1 MRVLAIGAHPDDL
14 EILCGGALFR
24 FKEQGAKIFSCVLTD
39 GSAGHRLIPAD
50 KLRQIRKREAESAAR
65 FLGAK
70 LFWMGVK
77 DEFLFDDEHTRLKL
91 IEFIRQAKPDLVFC
105 HSEKDYHQD
114 HQAAFKLCFAASFIA
129 GLKNVKTHSEALF
142 KTPFLYEMDTLT
154 GIGFEPEEYVD
165 ISEAFK
171 YKLKMLSKHKSQ
183 LKWLKDHDKIDIADL
198 IYSQAHFRGYQSGVE
213 LAESFRLV
221 RGWGRVPVKRVLP

>member
-1 MRVLAIGAHPDDL
+1 MRVLAIGAHPDDI

-24 FKEQGAKIFSCVLTD
+24 FKEQGARIFLCVLTD

-50 KLRQIRKREAESAAR
+50 KLRQIRKRESEAAAK

-70 LFWMGVK
+70 LFWLGIK

-91 IEFIRQAKPDLVFC
+91 IEVIRQARPDLVFC
-105 HSEKDYHQD
+105 HAENDYHPD
-114 HQAAFKLCFAASFIA
+114 HQAAFQLSFAGAFIA
-129 GLKNVKTHSEALF
+129 GLNNVKTRSRALE
-142 KTPFLYEMDTLT
+142 KSPLIYQMDTLA

-165 ISEAFK
+165 ISESFK